1 MATILIYGA
10 TGAQGAPVARHFL
23 ARGHRVR
30 LLARNPSALDALA
43 AQGAEVVQ
51 GDMADPAS
59 LAAASAGVDGVAL
72 LVPFLHPD
80 PELARNAI
88 DAARAAGARRVIWN
102 ASGAIPGAMTGNPGA
117 DMRLATLRM
126 LADSGLDYVA
136 LEPTVYMENLLGPW
150 TAPEVAAADRLAY
163 PLPDTVRLQWIRHED
178 IGALSVAAWDRCPP
192 GGHRIPVCGPEALT
206 GPDAAAAFSR
216 ALGRTIRYRAMPPA
230 EFGATVDRAF
240 GGGGDEVAGFYAAVA
255 ANPALME
262 TGIDH
267 AALLD
272 RLPIRPTTL
281 EDFAR
286 AHAAAFTLGVA
297 A

>member
-1 MATILIYGA
+1 MATVLIYGA

-30 LLARNPSALDALA
+30 LLARNPSALDTFAV
-43 AQGAEVVQ
+43 QGAEVVQ
-51 GDMADPAS
+51 GDMADPGS
-59 LAAASAGVDGVAL
+59 LAAASAGVDGIAL

-80 PELARNAI
+80 PTLARNAI
-88 DAARAAGARRVIWN
+88 DAARAAGARRVVWN

-126 LADSGLDYVA
+126 LSDSGMDHVA

-163 PLPDTVRLQWIRHED
+163 PLPDTVRLQWISHED
-178 IGALSVAAWDRCPP
+178 IGALSVAAWERLPS
-192 GGHRIPVCGPEALT
+192 GGHRVPVSGPDRLT
-206 GPDAAAAFSR
+206 GPEAAAAFSR
-216 ALGRTIRYRAMPPA
+216 ALSRTIRYWAMPPA
-230 EFGATVDRAF
+230 EFGATIDRVF
-240 GGGGDEVAGFYAAVA
+240 GSGGDEVAGFYSAVA
-255 ANPALME
+255 ADPALME
-262 TGIDH
+262 TRIDH
-267 AALLD
+267 AALMAK
-272 RLPIRPTTL
+272 LPIEPTTL

-286 AHAAAFTLGVA
+286 AHAAAFTQGVA